1 MALRYI
7 EKTIMGLATF
17 TPEEAK
23 AENQKLVGG
32 FREIQ
37 EHRDALEATLAQTAR
52 FGFQKGLPHDLVR
65 DNVLNEVE
73 HFKTDPNFPKDA
85 LLRNDAVDKI
95 ILAAQVEHLE
105 RQMRFGS
112 QGGNGKASNIE
123 PIRESEPLDI
133 FSGLGFTTTDNIT
146 EMIPKVIAD
155 YAVDRSKTVG
165 ASVPM
170 FAIPCLSVAA
180 AVLHDGITIQP
191 REHDPTWTESSR
203 LWVAGIDESGG
214 KKSPALKSAV
224 QVIQDIDFDWA
235 LEDESTLKEYE
246 YQRRIYEKKVEEA
259 AKASAKGTQEPLP
272 SEPVKPVVRRRVV
285 SDITIEAL
293 RNVLENVDSGV
304 LCVHDEL
311 ASFFGGMD
319 AYRGN
324 TAIPKDRGDWLA
336 AFNGGNHLVDR
347 VGKRYCI
354 PNWSVGIVGFIQPDP
369 MRKIAEKITD
379 DGLLARFWVFF
390 GTGAEVGKDVPID
403 QAAHDAYKNTIRAL
417 ANMVPE
423 KDESPCVLSPEAMT
437 CKRKVCNLFEELKLH
452 PEVSVP
458 FRSWLAK
465 IESNF
470 CRLLLTFHA
479 LNCAVEI
486 PGKISKI
493 IPGETARQVE
503 RLVTDFLLPSASRF
517 YSDLIG
523 SEFFGH
529 AKWVAG
535 YILSKK
541 SERISFRDI
550 SRNYRALKDDR
561 MGINRSMDL
570 LELAGWVTARQP
582 KPGKATIHWEV
593 NSRVHEVF
601 AERAEEERERREIE
615 RKRIAEVVR
624 KFRPEAER

>member
-1 MALRYI
+1 
-7 EKTIMGLATF
+7 MGLATL
-17 TPEEAK
+17 TPEAAK

-37 EHRDALEATLAQTAR
+37 KHRDALEATLAQTAR
-52 FGFQKGLPHDLVR
+52 FGFKKGLPYDQVR
-65 DNVLNEVE
+65 DTVLGEVE
-73 HFKTDPNFPKDA
+73 HFRIDPDFPDDA
-85 LLRNDAVDKI
+85 LLKNETVDNI

-105 RQMRFGS
+105 RQVRFGS
-112 QGGNGKASNIE
+112 RGDSGKAPRTE
-123 PIRESEPLDI
+123 PIRESEPVDI
-133 FSGLGFTTTDNIT
+133 FSRLGFTTSDNIT
-146 EMIPKVIAD
+146 EMLPKVIAD
-155 YAVDRSKTVG
+155 YAVDQSKIVG

-170 FAIPCLSVAA
+170 FALPCLAVAA
-180 AVLHDGITIQP
+180 AALHDGFKIQP
-191 REHDPTWTESSR
+191 REHNPTWMESAR
-203 LWVAGIDESGG
+203 LWVAGVDESGG
-214 KKSPALKSAV
+214 KKSPALNSAV
-224 QVIQDIDFDWA
+224 QILLDIDFDWA
-235 LEDESTLKEYE
+235 LEDERARKEYE
-246 YQRRIYEKKVEEA
+246 YQRNVYEKKVEA
-259 AKASAKGTQEPLP
+259 AARAEAKGEKQNLP
-272 SEPVKPVVRRRVV
+272 GEPVEPVVRRRVV
-285 SDITIEAL
+285 SDTTVEAL
-293 RNVLENVDSGV
+293 RNVLENVDSGI
-304 LCVHDEL
+304 LGVHDEL

-336 AFNGGNHLVDR
+336 AFNGGNHSVDR

-369 MRKIAEKITD
+369 MRKIAKKITD
-379 DGLLARFWVFF
+379 DGLLARFLVFF
-390 GTGAEVGKDVPID
+390 GSGAEVGKDVPID
-403 QAAHDAYKNTIRAL
+403 QAAHNAYKTAIRTL

-423 KDESPCVLSPEAMT
+423 KDEIPCVLSPEAMS
-437 CKRKVCNLFEELKLH
+437 CKRRVCDMFEELKSH
-452 PEVSVP
+452 PTVSGP

-479 LNCAVEI
+479 LNCAVET
-486 PGKISKI
+486 PGKISKT
-493 IPGETARQVE
+493 IPGETARQVA

-529 AKWVAG
+529 AKWIAG

-541 SERISFRDI
+541 LERISVRDI
-550 SRNYRALKDDR
+550 SRDYRALRDDR
-561 MGINRSMDL
+561 TGINATMDL
-570 LELAGWVTARQP
+570 LELAGWVTALQP

-601 AERAEEERERREIE
+601 AERAEEERERREME
-615 RKRIAEVVR
+615 KRRIARVVR